1 MINHDQV
8 DFSQRCKKFNICK
21 SINVIHYINKLKN
34 KNHIIISKDAEKFF
48 DKIQHSFIIKKKKK
62 KNSPESGHKGNLPQH
77 NTGHVT
83 NPQQISFHSQL

>member
-1 MINHDQV
+1 MQKS
-8 DFSQRCKKFNICK
+8 FLTKFNI
-21 SINVIHYINKLKN
+21 HLLLK
-34 KNHIIISKDAEKFF
+34 KY
-48 DKIQHSFIIKKKKK
+48 K